1 MEDVLPDGVEGRAE
15 VHKPDP
21 EKRPWVVE
29 VMQDAVCPN
38 LTASSADLFICKQT
52 AEGPAEGL

>member
-1 MEDVLPDGVEGRAE
+1 MALKAE
-15 VHKPDP
+15 LKFTSRTQKNVPGWMKSC
-21 EKRPWVVE
+21 K
-29 VMQDAVCPN
+29 MQFSPN